1 MVNINKIVD
10 YLVRRHSLL
19 DLRTLAYDKIYDEV
33 SDYINQ
39 ADSRTVDAFLEARLD
54 DTERFT
60 ELFAIF
66 FNRGAGKQEL
76 IGYVATEYDA
86 QVYIGE
92 DKNEFSYQ
100 RILELK
106 VGETE

>member
-19 DLRTLAYDKIYDEV
+19 DLRMLAYDKIYDEV
-33 SDYINQ
+33 SDYVNQ
-39 ADSRTVDAFLEARLD
+39 ADDRTVDAFIEARLE
-54 DTERFT
+54 DTEKFT

-66 FNRGAGKQEL
+66 FNCGAGKQEL

-100 RILELK
+100 RITELTINEGK
-106 VGETE
+106 